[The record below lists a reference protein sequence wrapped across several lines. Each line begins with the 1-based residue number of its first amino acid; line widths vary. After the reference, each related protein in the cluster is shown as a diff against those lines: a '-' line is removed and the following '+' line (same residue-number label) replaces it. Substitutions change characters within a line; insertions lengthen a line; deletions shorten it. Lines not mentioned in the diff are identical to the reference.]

1 MDLAPLYKLHDTV
14 PRGAPG
20 SDATTMHAITML
32 PDLPPCARILDVG
45 CGKGKQTLVLAR
57 AYQQPVVAIDSHQP
71 YLDLLTRTAAATGLG
86 HLVETRNLSMD
97 ALDYGPGSVDLIWS
111 EGAVYVLESPRP

>member
-1 MDLAPLYKLHDTV
+1 MDLASLYKLHDTV
-14 PRGAPG
+14 PRGGPG

-57 AYQQPVVAIDSHQP
+57 TYLQPVVAIDVYQP
-71 YLDLLTRTAAATGLG
+71 YLDHLKQAAAAAGLG
-86 HLVETRNLSMD
+86 PLIETRNLSMD
-97 ALDYGPGSVDLIWS
+97 ALDYGPDSVDLIWS
-111 EGAVYVLESPRP
+111 EGAVYILV